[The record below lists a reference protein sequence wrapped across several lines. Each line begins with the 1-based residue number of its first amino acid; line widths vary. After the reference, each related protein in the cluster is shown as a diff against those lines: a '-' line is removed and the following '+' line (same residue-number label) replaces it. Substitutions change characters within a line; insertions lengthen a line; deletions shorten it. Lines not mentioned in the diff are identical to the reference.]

1 MQYIAFDSHKRYTL
15 ASVEELESGKIFES
29 RIEHTKGSIVDFLNR
44 CDPGSQVAIETLGNW
59 YWIVDEMEAA
69 GMIPKLV
76 HARKAKMML
85 AMVNKTDK
93 LDGVPRRPPFLWMK
107 VPRWQLPVQPSSEEC
122 M

>member
-15 ASVEELESGKIFES
+15 ASVEELNGRKFPET
-29 RIEHTKGSIVDFLNR
+29 RIEHERGRIKDFLGQ
-44 CDPGSQVAIETLGNW
+44 CESGSPVAVETIGNW
-59 YWIVDEMEAA
+59 YWIIDEIEAA
-69 GMIPKLV
+69 GMVPQLV
-76 HARKAKMML
+76 HSRKAKLML

-93 LDGVPRRPPFLWMK
+93 LDGVPRRPPFLWVK